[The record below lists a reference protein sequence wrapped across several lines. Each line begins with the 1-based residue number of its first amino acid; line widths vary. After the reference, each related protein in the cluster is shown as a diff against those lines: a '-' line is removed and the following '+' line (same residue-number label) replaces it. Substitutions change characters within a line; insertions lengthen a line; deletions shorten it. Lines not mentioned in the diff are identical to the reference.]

1 MQLCLEGWDQ
11 ALFPPPPH
19 YSLEVSSP
27 FSEESRG
34 ETSSI
39 PAGGLQPIERCPSS
53 FAHAVVSWGTV
64 GSHLF
69 ADIFMPELSPS
80 LLSCSWSTKAQ
91 QQSCVDPLWAR
102 QCSSISWPCGQCW
115 GWGMR
120 CSDYSSSARFQLIT
134 QGEKARLWALQK
146 METDPLASW
155 GLVFFSPVEHLSV
168 CNINPSPA
176 PSSPLCTVEPFH
188 PWVIPAKLAYTVGE
202 TPFWCLNRGVT
213 S

>member
-1 MQLCLEGWDQ
+1 M
-11 ALFPPPPH
+11 
-19 YSLEVSSP
+19 
-27 FSEESRG
+27 SRG

-39 PAGGLQPIERCPSS
+39 PAGGFQPIERRPSS
-53 FAHAVVSWGTV
+53 FAHAPVSWGTV

-69 ADIFMPELSPS
+69 ADIFTPELSPS
-80 LLSCSWSTKAQ
+80 LLSCLWSTKPQ

-155 GLVFFSPVEHLSV
+155 GLIFFPQWSICLSATLTL
-168 CNINPSPA
+168 PPLLALPFA
-176 PSSPLCTVEPFH
+176 PWSLFIH
-188 PWVIPAKLAYTVGE
+188 GL
-202 TPFWCLNRGVT
+202 FLLNWLT
-213 S
+213 L